1 VCVCSESLLEVD
13 FWLGDPA
20 PEAHQ
25 PLQKRDFLKNATEGS
40 VTLSS
45 LSLGR
50 EVLHLS
56 PSGEEP
62 RWGGAYSES
71 W

>member
-1 VCVCSESLLEVD
+1 MTGPPGARERVCVYAFTAKVD
-13 FWLGDPA
+13 FWLGDLRTL
-20 PEAHQ
+20 AHQ
-25 PLQKRDFLKNATEGS
+25 PLAKRDFLKNATDAS
-40 VTLSS
+40 LSFFA

-62 RWGGAYSES
+62 R
-71 W
+71 